1 MSEEFKP
8 NPERIKTDVKSRH
21 KGTQIPE
28 EKRKAIEE
36 KLKAGEGI
44 VSIAREVKSSEH
56 TVSAIRNDLSKGVE
70 LNAWKAGH
78 RTNLMVAAQMMGER
92 LINEIPNLSPNQL
105 PLAIAI
111 ITDKALALND
121 QPTTIT
127 EQRLRISHEDLDK
140 MLKGEIIDITP
151 EDPAK

>member
-1 MSEEFKP
+1 
-8 NPERIKTDVKSRH
+8 
-21 KGTQIPE
+21 
-28 EKRKAIEE
+28 
-36 KLKAGEGI
+36 
-44 VSIAREVKSSEH
+44 
-56 TVSAIRNDLSKGVE
+56 
-70 LNAWKAGH
+70 
-78 RTNLMVAAQMMGER
+78 MVAAQMMGER